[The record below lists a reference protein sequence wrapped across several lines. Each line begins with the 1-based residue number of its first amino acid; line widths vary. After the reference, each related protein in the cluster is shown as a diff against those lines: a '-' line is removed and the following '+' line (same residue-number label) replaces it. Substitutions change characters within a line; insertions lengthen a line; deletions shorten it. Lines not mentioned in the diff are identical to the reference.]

1 MTIRRGCFQRLG
13 LPALLVAG
21 AAGCSSIHNETAVL
35 RRPMVVVPQSTQGPL
50 QQRAEPLE
58 TADSS
63 RPGRTGS
70 ESAVSVVEH
79 NPPRSR
85 PVGTDEIRHTAL
97 IAADTASETPLFQS
111 PPPNAGDRQT
121 YAVDLPSV
129 LQMADANN
137 PQVAFARE
145 RIQEAYAQW
154 DRAETLWLPSLRA
167 GVNWNKHEG
176 RIQDVAGGVIDTSRG
191 SYFTGLGANAVG
203 AGSPAVP
210 GLLASFHLTDAL
222 FQPRIAE
229 RATGAMQHAS
239 QAATNDTLLETSLAY
254 LELLRA
260 AQEVQISRE
269 PHDHTRQLMELTKA
283 YAESGQGTQADY
295 DRAQTELAIRTNDI
309 QRAEEAV
316 LVATA
321 RLAQLLHLDPTL
333 LLQPHDPAV
342 VPIEMVSA
350 ATPLPELVAQ
360 GLTSRPEVCEH
371 RFLVGEAVQRLKRE
385 QYAPLI
391 PSVLLGLSYG
401 GLGGGF
407 GSNFVNFGDRLDADA
422 VAYWEVRNLG
432 FGERAARCEAE
443 SKVRQAQWREVAA
456 LDRVA
461 REVVEAHAQ
470 TTSRRQQIA
479 TAEAGVK
486 FATGSYERNLERI
499 RNAQGLPLEV
509 LQSIQALAQARR
521 EYLRTVVDYNA
532 AQFRLHHSLGW
543 PEAEG

>member
-1 MTIRRGCFQRLG
+1 MTFRLQNRQS
-13 LPALLVAG
+13 LAIPLFLLAG
-21 AAGCSSIHNETAVL
+21 MGGCSTIHSETAAN
-35 RRPMVVVPQSTQGPL
+35 RPQPVIEPPPAQYVVSKVAAQAPPVPVAL
-50 QQRAEPLE
+50 QPRAE
-58 TADSS
+58 
-63 RPGRTGS
+63 R
-70 ESAVSVVEH
+70 
-79 NPPRSR
+79 
-85 PVGTDEIRHTAL
+85 
-97 IAADTASETPLFQS
+97 TASEPELD
-111 PPPNAGDRQT
+111 PPPSRPAPKSSIQQATLLDDDGAQNNPVPAARPVSDRQI
-121 YAVDLPSV
+121 YPVDLPSA
-129 LQMADANN
+129 LQMANASN
-137 PQVAFARE
+137 PQVSFARE

-154 DRAETLWLPSLRA
+154 HRSEALWLPSLRA

-176 RIQDVAGGVIDTSRG
+176 RIQDVAGSVIETSRG

-210 GLLASFHLTDAL
+210 GLLASFHLTDAV

-229 RATGAMQHAS
+229 RTTGARQHAS
-239 QAATNDTLLETSLAY
+239 QAATNDALLDTSLAY

-260 AQEVQISRE
+260 AQEVQIARE
-269 PHDHTRQLMELTKA
+269 AHEHTRELTELTRA

-295 DRAQTELAIRTNDI
+295 DRARTELAIRTNDI

-316 LVATA
+316 QVAAA

-342 VPIEMVSA
+342 VPIELVA
-350 ATPLPELVAQ
+350 AGSSLSDLVAQ
-360 GLTSRPEVCEH
+360 GLSSRPEVCEH

-407 GSNFVNFGDRLDADA
+407 GSDFVNFGDRLDADA

-443 SKVRQAQWREVAA
+443 SRIRQAQWRELAA

-461 REVVEAHAQ
+461 REVVEAHSQ
-470 TTSRRQQIA
+470 TGSRRRQIA
-479 TAEAGVK
+479 TAEDAVK
-486 FATGSYERNLERI
+486 FAQGSFQRNFERI
-499 RNAQGLPLEV
+499 KEAQGLPLEV
-509 LQSIQALAQARR
+509 MQSIQALAQAQR
-521 EYLRTVVDYNA
+521 EYLRTMIDYNA
-532 AQFRLHHSLGW
+532 AQFRLHHALGW
-543 PEAEG
+543 PGPSS

>member
-1 MTIRRGCFQRLG
+1 
-13 LPALLVAG
+13 
-21 AAGCSSIHNETAVL
+21 
-35 RRPMVVVPQSTQGPL
+35 
-50 QQRAEPLE
+50 
-58 TADSS
+58 
-63 RPGRTGS
+63 
-70 ESAVSVVEH
+70 
-79 NPPRSR
+79 
-85 PVGTDEIRHTAL
+85 
-97 IAADTASETPLFQS
+97 
-111 PPPNAGDRQT
+111 
-121 YAVDLPSV
+121 
-129 LQMADANN
+129 
-137 PQVAFARE
+137 
-145 RIQEAYAQW
+145 
-154 DRAETLWLPSLRA
+154 
-167 GVNWNKHEG
+167 
-176 RIQDVAGGVIDTSRG
+176 
-191 SYFTGLGANAVG
+191 
-203 AGSPAVP
+203 
-210 GLLASFHLTDAL
+210 
-222 FQPRIAE
+222 
-229 RATGAMQHAS
+229 
-239 QAATNDTLLETSLAY
+239 
-254 LELLRA
+254 
-260 AQEVQISRE
+260 
-269 PHDHTRQLMELTKA
+269 
-283 YAESGQGTQADY
+283 
-295 DRAQTELAIRTNDI
+295 
-309 QRAEEAV
+309 
-316 LVATA
+316 
-321 RLAQLLHLDPTL
+321 
-333 LLQPHDPAV
+333 
-342 VPIEMVSA
+342 
-350 ATPLPELVAQ
+350 
-360 GLTSRPEVCEH
+360 
-371 RFLVGEAVQRLKRE
+371 LKRE

>member
-1 MTIRRGCFQRLG
+1 MALRSQKLG
-13 LPALLVAG
+13 ELATCLSLLAG
-21 AAGCSSIHNETAVL
+21 LAGCGTVPNKTVAFRARPL
-35 RRPMVVVPQSTQGPL
+35 R
-50 QQRAEPLE
+50 EPLHP
-58 TADSS
+58 
-63 RPGRTGS
+63 R
-70 ESAVSVVEH
+70 SAVSRVTEQQSPVDSTAQLPLESVATRGELDS
-79 NPPRSR
+79 PRSESPGKSR
-85 PVGTDEIRHTAL
+85 IQQTAASDEHGSKDNPTLTAAFVSERQAFL
-97 IAADTASETPLFQS
+97 I
-111 PPPNAGDRQT
+111 
-121 YAVDLPSV
+121 DLPTA

-137 PQVAFARE
+137 PQVSFARE
-145 RIQEAYAQW
+145 RIQESYAQW
-154 DRAETLWLPSLRA
+154 SRAETLWLPSLRA

-176 RIQDVAGGVIDTSRG
+176 RIQDVAGTVIDTSRG

-210 GLLASFHLTDAL
+210 GLLASFHLTDAV

-229 RATGAMQHAS
+229 RTTGARQHAS
-239 QAATNDTLLETSLAY
+239 QAATNDTLLDTALAH

-260 AQEVQISRE
+260 VQEVQIARE
-269 PHDHTRQLMELTKA
+269 AHQNMRTLVELTKA
-283 YAESGQGTQADY
+283 FAESGLGTQADY

-309 QRAEEAV
+309 QRAEEGVQVAAV
-316 LVATA
+316 
-321 RLAQLLHLDPTL
+321 RLAQLLHLDPAL

-342 VPIEMVSA
+342 VPIELVPTGASVS
-350 ATPLPELVAQ
+350 ELVAQ
-360 GLTSRPEVCEH
+360 GLTRRPEVCEH

-443 SKVRQAQWREVAA
+443 SRIRQAQWREVAA

-461 REVVEAHAQ
+461 REVVEAHSQ
-470 TTSRRQQIA
+470 TESRRRQIA
-479 TAEAGVK
+479 TAEEAVK
-486 FATGSYERNLERI
+486 FASSSYQRNLERI
-499 RNAQGLPLEV
+499 REAQGLPLEV
-509 LQSIQALAQARR
+509 LQSIQALAQSQR
-521 EYLRTVVDYNA
+521 EYLRTVIDYNT

-543 PEAEG
+543 PDSGN